1 MMNWPVSS
9 TERWLPGV
17 CFLLPCLSLEPGEE
31 FLHHLESCEPCAP
44 CPNRRQVMSRCPIT
58 SDVCFAWLMQCLKEF
73 STISYY
79 FSLYNQ

>member
-9 TERWLPGV
+9 TERWLSGV

-44 CPNRRQVMSRCPIT
+44 CPNRRQVMSRCPLVAAMGI
-58 SDVCFAWLMQCLKEF
+58 VLGKCQKVRRGRERA
-73 STISYY
+73 
-79 FSLYNQ
+79 